1 MKILFG
7 IFSVIVKSCW
17 SKWIRGVSVGTDGT
31 PRNANQ
37 TDPEVRRLSSAA
49 ATRDARCHI
58 VVSLSLFDSGGGG
71 IWVSLNL
78 SILRFLRYSA
88 SGKIQTRKREEER
101 GVRRGRLLPE
111 IEMWREGRGRGG
123 QAGSQMARNIF
134 RLLSP
139 LSPLGDVE
147 KRIAKS
153 GTLFWKFLPLR
164 F

>member
-1 MKILFG
+1 MCRKTSLKRERGNSSLTLSQSSPIRDSTGACATNGNFIRDFLRHLE
-7 IFSVIVKSCW
+7 IVLVQMDSGRVC
-17 SKWIRGVSVGTDGT
+17 RDGRDSGLGR
-31 PRNANQ
+31 RNANQ

-58 VVSLSLFDSGGGG
+58 VVSLSLFDSGGGGG

-123 QAGSQMARNIF
+123 QAG
-134 RLLSP
+134 
-139 LSPLGDVE
+139 
-147 KRIAKS
+147 
-153 GTLFWKFLPLR
+153 
-164 F
+164 